1 MYSRIRTVSESVR
14 TVTAWRPVPRAI
26 AGRLAPAVRR
36 VCGLRRVPQ
45 RPSPHRAIFEPART
59 THRRSA
65 GRSRRRG
72 GGHARTCPST
82 VRLLP
87 WCAAGAALAVLLAGA
102 AASGGL
108 LTGAGAGSPGPE
120 EATRFLQ
127 RRPAP
132 AHDGSADSG
141 PGRPPPA
148 TVGERAWPVVGP
160 AGARPTVARGW
171 EPPPAPWAPGHR
183 GVDLLAAENATV
195 RAAAPGRVLFAGKV
209 AGKGVLSIEVSG
221 SGTPPLRTTYEPV
234 HPTVRK
240 GDHVTAGQPVATI
253 APGPFHCSAPCLHW
267 GLLRG
272 KLYLDPL
279 SLLPPSIRHSAPSRL
294 LPVPVVRE
302 PRDESGQRDGSPP
315 SYSRGTGSARKSARV
330 VQTRSTATLQA
341 KRRWRLGNR
350 KPATGKQSADAQRLT
365 SSASGRENDGGRA
378 MRRGPGREAVG
389 RQAVDGQGRRPRLRR
404 RGQGP

>member
-1 MYSRIRTVSESVR
+1 MHSRIRTVPESVR
-14 TVTAWRPVPRAI
+14 TVIAWRPVPRAI

-36 VCGLRRVPQ
+36 VRGLRRVPR
-45 RPSPHRAIFEPART
+45 RPSPHPAIFEPART
-59 THRRSA
+59 IYRRWA
-65 GRSRRRG
+65 GKCRRRA
-72 GGHARTCPST
+72 GGHTRVSPSV

-87 WCAAGAALAVLLAGA
+87 WCAAGTALAVLLAGA

-108 LTGAGAGSPGPE
+108 LTGAGTGSPDPE

-132 AHDGSADSG
+132 AHNGSADSE

-330 VQTRSTATLQA
+330 VQRRSAATLQA
-341 KRRWRLGNR
+341 KRRWKPGSR
-350 KPATGKQSADAQRLT
+350 KPATGKQSIDAQRLT

-378 MRRGPGREAVG
+378 MRGGPGREAVDG
-389 RQAVDGQGRRPRLRR
+389 KAVNGQGRRPRLRR

>member
-1 MYSRIRTVSESVR
+1 MYSRIRSVSESVR
-14 TVTAWRPVPRAI
+14 TVITRRPVCGTTTGQLARA
-26 AGRLAPAVRR
+26 ARR
-36 VCGLRRVPQ
+36 VRGLRRSPQ
-45 RPSPHRAIFEPART
+45 RSSLHPVIFEPTRT
-59 THRRSA
+59 VYRRWA
-65 GRSRRRG
+65 GRYRRQPG
-72 GGHARTCPST
+72 SPAQTGPSAA
-82 VRLLP
+82 RLLP
-87 WCAAGAALAVLLAGA
+87 WCAAGTALAVLLAGA

-108 LTGAGAGSPGPE
+108 LTRAGAGSPGIE

-127 RRPAP
+127 QRPAP
-132 AHDGSADSG
+132 AYDGTADSE
-141 PGRPPPA
+141 PGHPPPA

-240 GDHVTAGQPVATI
+240 GDHVTAGQPVATL
-253 APGPFHCSAPCLHW
+253 APGPFHCSVPCLHW

-294 LPVPVVRE
+294 LPVPAVRE
-302 PRDESGQRDGSPP
+302 PKDESGQGNGSPP
-315 SYSRGTGSARKSARV
+315 S
-330 VQTRSTATLQA
+330 
-341 KRRWRLGNR
+341 
-350 KPATGKQSADAQRLT
+350 
-365 SSASGRENDGGRA
+365 
-378 MRRGPGREAVG
+378 
-389 RQAVDGQGRRPRLRR
+389 
-404 RGQGP
+404 

>member
-1 MYSRIRTVSESVR
+1 M
-14 TVTAWRPVPRAI
+14 PRAI
-26 AGRLAPAVRR
+26 AGRLASAVRHVR
-36 VCGLRRVPQ
+36 SLRRVPQ
-45 RPSPHRAIFEPART
+45 RPSPHPAIFEPART
-59 THRRSA
+59 IYRRWA
-65 GRSRRRG
+65 GRCRRRA
-72 GGHARTCPST
+72 GGHTRTCPSA

-87 WCAAGAALAVLLAGA
+87 WCAAGTALVVLLAGA

-127 RRPAP
+127 HRPAP
-132 AHDGSADSG
+132 AYDGSADSG
-141 PGRPPPA
+141 PGHPQPA

-240 GDHVTAGQPVATI
+240 GDHVTAGQPVATL

-279 SLLPPSIRHSAPSRL
+279 SLLPASIRHSAPSRL

-315 SYSRGTGSARKSARV
+315 SYSRGTGSGRKAARV
-330 VQTRSTATLQA
+330 VQTRSAATLQA
-341 KRRWRLGNR
+341 KQRWRLGNR
-350 KPATGKQSADAQRLT
+350 KPATGKQSVDAQRLT
-365 SSASGRENDGGRA
+365 SSASGRKDDGGRA
-378 MRRGPGREAVG
+378 MRGGPGREAVDG
-389 RQAVDGQGRRPRLRR
+389 QAVDGQGRRPWLRH